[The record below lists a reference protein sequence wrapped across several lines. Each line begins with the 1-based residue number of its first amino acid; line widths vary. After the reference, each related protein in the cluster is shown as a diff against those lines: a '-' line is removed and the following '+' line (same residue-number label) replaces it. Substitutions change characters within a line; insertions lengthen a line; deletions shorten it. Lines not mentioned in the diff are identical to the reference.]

1 MEEKKINM
9 IEPVEKAND
18 EKLVRENKVYIECK
32 TCHCLFP
39 LTETKL
45 DYFKNKYKTIPTH
58 CYNCRQKR
66 ITQNEQNG

>member
-9 IEPVEKAND
+9 IEPVEKVND
-18 EKLVRENKVYIECK
+18 EKPVRENKVYVECK

-45 DYFKNKYKTIPTH
+45 DYFKSKYKTIPTH

-66 ITQNEQNG
+66 IAQNEQNG

>member
-9 IEPVEKAND
+9 IEPVEKTD
-18 EKLVRENKVYIECK
+18 DKPDREKKVYIECK

-39 LTETKL
+39 LTESKL
-45 DYFKNKYKTIPTH
+45 DYFKQKYGTIPTH

-66 ITQNEQNG
+66 PVQTEKKD

>member
-18 EKLVRENKVYIECK
+18 KKSVRKNKIYVECK

-39 LTETKL
+39 MTKNEL
-45 DYFKNKYKTIPTH
+45 DYFNSKFNTFPTH
-58 CYNCRQKR
+58 CPNCRRKR
-66 ITQNEQNG
+66 AAQNEQNG